1 MARGNIVIRD
11 VSDGNS
17 VEIMYSN
24 AAGDTAPGTP
34 ATMPDEWQ
42 DTSVFTAGFS
52 PAQNFS
58 PATDWVYD
66 DTITSFFILSDRDT
80 NAFNF
85 RTGPES
91 GDPPLTTGWPT
102 DGTVWMRF
110 VTDESDAV
118 VAGWFGLGDEFP
130 DDPAPVDSEVR
141 VTVSDGTNS
150 AVYFITEAHAGI
162 GDEAIQLNLTNES
175 VTGTPVNG
183 TSYSVDIRRRDIL
196 TGDPARWIAQRVGEG
211 EWQISRFGVGDDGP
225 MGDDGPA
232 GAVAPRSISI
242 PVYYERSTSP
252 QSTAPGGDINAT
264 YNFDTDAFTNLATT
278 AGLNRW
284 QTIAPTADLD
294 GTNVYWQGTMTFTET
309 ITNNARSGVSPST
322 DVDNISRGFLFDGVV
337 RFTNSNTISDGT
349 SSQAFGNLAAV
360 DSIGLD
366 LVNDSGALAGQN
378 SVNLP
383 NQATGLLP
391 DNLLSSENVTTQ
403 GNSGSLFS
411 NETVIDGG
419 QINTGLISTQYLLVD
434 SALALS
440 GPNAGF
446 IAGRTSLSDFGTDGF
461 YIGRSSTTGNVA
473 DGFQL
478 SHTSVTGSD
487 SVGDASNLLNSGTV
501 QGVIHDDTAG
511 LRIYEPIF
519 YTRGLAGAGSN
530 TILTGDGNLSLSA
543 GDIHTITLIGG
554 GGGGGGGSQAQT
566 TTGTTSTNS
575 NFGNAGGATNASLSG
590 YSGGSY
596 NGPNN
601 FSAGGGAGGAPG
613 LTATSSGPAGGA
625 GAPSPFG
632 PGGVGGNAV
641 GNSGANAGGDAP
653 DASYGAAGA
662 GGGGPSR
669 DFGFNNNENAQFTSG
684 LGGVGGSAGSE
695 TTFTIDLTNSNN
707 NANLSVNVGTGGN
720 GGNGAGG
727 GNGGAGR
734 QGTASIS
741 DVLDGYVPLTLNNLG
756 PALPGWL
763 TTANP
768 NITFSISNNSN
779 NNSTVH
785 INSNNND
792 RWIRGQQNSSIENP
806 IRLEWVNSGNGW
818 MYWSGATN
826 ITATGGV
833 SANANRVEQ
842 VAGAIL
848 RANTTDESNNSEN
861 VQGFFEAFVPAG
873 ASIRGGIRTNTS
885 VQVWEA

>member
-1 MARGNIVIRD
+1 MARGLIIIRD
-11 VSDGNS
+11 VLNGADS
-17 VEIMYSN
+17 
-24 AAGDTAPGTP
+24 
-34 ATMPDEWQ
+34 
-42 DTSVFTAGFS
+42 
-52 PAQNFS
+52 
-58 PATDWVYD
+58 
-66 DTITSFFILSDRDT
+66 
-80 NAFNF
+80 
-85 RTGPES
+85 
-91 GDPPLTTGWPT
+91 
-102 DGTVWMRF
+102 TV
-110 VTDESDAV
+110 
-118 VAGWFGLGDEFP
+118 P
-130 DDPAPVDSEVR
+130 
-141 VTVSDGTNS
+141 
-150 AVYFITEAHAGI
+150 
-162 GDEAIQLNLTNES
+162 
-175 VTGTPVNG
+175 
-183 TSYSVDIRRRDIL
+183 
-196 TGDPARWIAQRVGEG
+196 
-211 EWQISRFGVGDDGP
+211 GP
-225 MGDDGPA
+225 MGPP
-232 GAVAPRSISI
+232 APRSITI
-242 PVYYERSTSP
+242 PVYYERSTTP
-252 QSTAPGGDINAT
+252 QGTAPGGDINAT
-264 YNFDTDAFTNLATT
+264 YNFDTGVYTNLANS

-294 GTNVYWQGTMTFTET
+294 GTNVYWQGTITFTET

-322 DVDNISRGFLFDGVV
+322 DVDNISRGFLFDGIVT
-337 RFTNSNTISDGT
+337 FTNTGITGTRPDG
-349 SSQAFGNLAAV
+349 N
-360 DSIGLD
+360 
-366 LVNDSGALAGQN
+366 SGAQNFGGLASANQV
-378 SVNLP
+378 SLP

-519 YTRGLAGAGSN
+519 YTRGSAGAGSN
-530 TILTGDGNLSLSA
+530 TILTGNGNLSLSA

-575 NFGNAGGATNASLSG
+575 NFGNAGGTTNASLSG

-613 LTATSSGPAGGA
+613 LSSTSSGPAGGA

-632 PGGVGGNAV
+632 PGGVGGNAQ
-641 GNSGANAGGDAP
+641 GSSGANAGGDAP

-669 DFGFNNNENAQFTSG
+669 DFGFNNNDNIQLTSG

-707 NANLSVNVGTGGN
+707 NANLAVNVGAGGN

-792 RWIRGQQNSSIENP
+792 RWIRGQQNSAIENP

-873 ASIRGGIRTNTS
+873 ASIRGGVRTNTS